1 MVQSQAFYVRGRCAC
16 GKRYRIRNAQRGV
29 VVTCPACG
37 RAIPI
42 TEADIRVALAG
53 ERLIPVQEQDP
64 GMKEA
69 VLIDAG
75 ELSLAS
81 DGSRPGLTGGM
92 APQHE
97 EAALLSG
104 LHERP
109 LASFDTGS
117 ADAPAPDGRR
127 ARDPS
132 RPHGFLADLIA
143 SFYFAG
149 KMGNALN
156 VLATAAGCT
165 LVWLVGFILPGPL
178 GLIAIILAALVLLYV
193 VQFYWSVLTQTAGG
207 EDELPWFDADWDLW
221 DDAFKP
227 LIWLAAIS
235 GLCSLPAFGL
245 YWYLPAAYPWKSYVV
260 LGGLIAG
267 WFFWPVAVM
276 SVALGN
282 TLLFVRPDWLV
293 RCALGIGPVYLLAW
307 LLVMPVLVGWAVL
320 YRFHA
325 GLAGLPLVG
334 QAVSLYLG
342 YVLFRMLGLLFRH
355 FRGRFPWKF

>member
-1 MVQSQAFYVRGRCAC
+1 MDQSQTFYVRGRCAC

-37 RAIPI
+37 RAIPV
-42 TEADIRVALAG
+42 TEADIRTALAG
-53 ERLIPVQEQDP
+53 ERLIPVQEDDP

-69 VLIDAG
+69 LLIDPG

-81 DGSRPGLTGGM
+81 DGSRPGLTGGT

-97 EAALLSG
+97 EAALLGG
-104 LHERP
+104 LRERP
-109 LASFDTGS
+109 LADFDAGS
-117 ADAPAPDGRR
+117 ADAAAPEGRR

-132 RPHGFLADLIA
+132 RPRGFLADLIA

-156 VLATAAGCT
+156 VLAIAAGCT
-165 LVWLVGFILPGPL
+165 LVWLVGAILPGPL
-178 GLIAIILAALVLLYV
+178 GLIAIILATLVLLYV
-193 VQFYWSVLTQTAGG
+193 VQFYWSVLTHTAGG
-207 EDELPWFDADWDLW
+207 EDELSWFDADWDLW

-307 LLVMPVLVGWAVL
+307 LLVMTVLVGWTAL

-325 GLAGLPLVG
+325 GLAGLPPVRL
-334 QAVSLYLG
+334 AVSLYLG

>member
-1 MVQSQAFYVRGRCAC
+1 M
-16 GKRYRIRNAQRGV
+16 

-42 TEADIRVALAG
+42 TEADIRAALAG
-53 ERLIPVQEQDP
+53 ESLIPVQEKDP

-69 VLIDAG
+69 ILIDPG
-75 ELSLAS
+75 ELRLAS
-81 DGSRPGLTGGM
+81 DGSRPGLTGGS
-92 APQHE
+92 APHHA

-104 LHERP
+104 LHERA
-109 LASFDTGS
+109 LAGLDAGS
-117 ADAPAPDGRR
+117 TAPPSDEPR

-132 RPHGFLADLIA
+132 RPRGFLADLVA

-149 KMGNALN
+149 KMGNGLN

-165 LVWLVGFILPGPL
+165 LVWLVGAILPGPL
-178 GLIAIILAALVLLYV
+178 GLIGIIFGALVLLYI
-193 VQFYWSVLTQTAGG
+193 VQFYWSVLAHTAGG

-227 LIWLAAIS
+227 LIWLAVIS
-235 GLCSLPAFGL
+235 GLCSLPAFAL
-245 YWYLPAAYPWKSYVV
+245 YWFLPAALPWKGSFV
-260 LGGLIAG
+260 LGGAFAG

-307 LLVMPVLVGWAVL
+307 LLVMAVL
-320 YRFHA
+320 LGWVAFYHFHA
-325 GLAGLPLVG
+325 RLAGLPLVG
-334 QAVSLYLG
+334 LAISLYLG

-355 FRGRFPWKF
+355 FRRRFPWKF